1 MSENK
6 KEIIKEIVVYG
17 LLLLVVLGIKFFIVS
32 PIRVNGNSMYKTLYD
47 NDIMILN
54 EITYRFNDIKRFDIV
69 VIKEDDEYLIKRVIG
84 LPGES
89 IKCEDGK
96 IYIDGKMLKDEFAY
110 GNTTNF
116 DNIILSDDEY
126 FVLGDNR
133 ENSIDSRNYG
143 AFDRNQIKGKANFT
157 IYPFSRVGIK
167 K

>member
-1 MSENK
+1 MDKNK
-6 KEIIKEIVVYG
+6 RAIIKEILVYG
-17 LLLLVVLGIKFFIVS
+17 LLLLGVLGIKLYVVS
-32 PIRVNGNSMYKTLYD
+32 PIRVNGNSMYKTLHD

-54 EITYRFNDIKRFDIV
+54 EIIYRFNDIKRLDIV
-69 VIKEDDEYLIKRVIG
+69 VIKVEDEYLIKRVIG

-96 IYIDGKMLKDEFAY
+96 IYIDGKILVDKYANGITSDVDE
-110 GNTTNF
+110 
-116 DNIILSDDEY
+116 IILSKDEY

-143 AFDRNQIKGKANFT
+143 AFNRKQIKGKASFI
-157 IYPFSRVGIK
+157 IYPFNRFGMK

>member
-54 EITYRFNDIKRFDIV
+54 EIIYRFNDIKRLDIV

-96 IYIDGKMLKDEFAY
+96 IYIDGKILVDKYANGITSDFDE
-110 GNTTNF
+110 
-116 DNIILSDDEY
+116 IILSKDEY

-143 AFDRNQIKGKANFT
+143 AFNRNQIKGKASFT
-157 IYPFSRVGIK
+157 IYPFNRFGMK